1 MLALPEL
8 APPVPLTYA
17 ENRYVR
23 PAVTVARGAVEVAP
37 AFWNAVA
44 RDMPVDPVTRTPP
57 PNHPVASFLSE
68 GLGHR
73 LVRAITYPLQLKD
86 LVASVVPGH
95 GNVRAIRGHRQTG
108 SRVDVRDKRGRSRRA
123 SVLIDDKAFRLV
135 ASNRGE
141 RDIRSIRNTS
151 SRGLAG
157 QVGGR
162 GNTATRGDVAKELVG
177 GQVDGVVRVVNQNN
191 LDVVRGPRD
200 RPSQELLATL
210 IV

>member
-23 PAVTVARGAVEVAP
+23 PAVTGARGAVEVAP

-73 LVRAITYPLQLKD
+73 LVRAIAYPLQLKD
-86 LVASVVPGH
+86 LVASVIPGH
-95 GNVRAIRGHRQTG
+95 SHVRAIRGHWQTS
-108 SRVDVRDKRGRSRRA
+108 SRIDVRDQRGSGSRTG
-123 SVLIDDKAFRLV
+123 VLVNHKGFGLV
-135 ASNRGE
+135 AGNRREHNIG
-141 RDIRSIRNTS
+141 S
-151 SRGLAG
+151 
-157 QVGGR
+157 
-162 GNTATRGDVAKELVG
+162 
-177 GQVDGVVRVVNQNN
+177 
-191 LDVVRGPRD
+191 
-200 RPSQELLATL
+200 
-210 IV
+210 